1 MFRRFPDPFPR
12 QVLIA
17 GDGTQALVKECLRH
31 IATTPIH
38 WIDSTSPHIPKDI
51 DILSR
56 VIRHPKHSVDIFIA
70 KNFTF
75 DAVILDRVPSPSLV
89 LSAAVRMAPGG
100 VLAFILPDTWENLL
114 IEALAAF
121 KHVHLF
127 TPYDS
132 AGKSQ

>member
-17 GDGTQALVKECLRH
+17 GDGTQALVKESLRH

-56 VIRHPKHSVDIFIA
+56 VIRHPKHSVDIVIA

-75 DAVILDRVPSPSLV
+75 DAVILDRVP
-89 LSAAVRMAPGG
+89 R
-100 VLAFILPDTWENLL
+100 
-114 IEALAAF
+114 
-121 KHVHLF
+121 
-127 TPYDS
+127 
-132 AGKSQ
+132 